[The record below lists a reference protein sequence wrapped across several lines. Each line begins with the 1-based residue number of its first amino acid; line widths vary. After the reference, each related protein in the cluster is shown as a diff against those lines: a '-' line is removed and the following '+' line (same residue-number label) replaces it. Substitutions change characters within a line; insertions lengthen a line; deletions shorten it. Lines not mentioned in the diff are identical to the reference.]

1 MDTLRE
7 SYEWARIPLD
17 LPKENLV
24 LVKAKTTK
32 TTIHPEDKEGYVVRN
47 FDPKEL
53 YEAARSLAQR
63 PVGVNHIPASMGGLI
78 ELPLE
83 DQTITGSKYAFTV
96 DANWNEQE
104 QAIEALLYLPLSY
117 IKKIKEGVISKVS
130 VEYNWREEE
139 RGIEGITFKGLIFN
153 RVDVLVAMK
162 AGDSDSGHFKTL
174 IEGVNRGLME
184 GIIETIQQDQI
195 QASVEDPSLSYFK
208 KAEEALKTL
217 GEPFAGFKDWDAC
230 IAYAERKGASN
241 PAAYC
246 GHIKAK
252 AEPKRESC
260 DKLAERCE
268 GCELEECVMRHN
280 PLQEAE
286 FKPPEAGTLPEEGQ
300 KILAAAYS
308 SCRKDNPNYSKTR
321 CSKIAW
327 GAVKNAG
334 YVKEDDK
341 WTKKEGSA
349 LSVIPDVTL
358 KDSNLTGKQ
367 VPEIPVNPVA
377 SEPAPMSVVQPAIAQ
392 PMDPENK
399 VTAIGIM
406 SNEFGPVDARKPEE
420 GNPDKNLNVEP
431 PKVDSG
437 EHDSKKEGDTV
448 VDIANLIGGEQPPK
462 AGIGTLVESA
472 SQPTVS
478 NDTPAASNDTPSAS
492 TQPPVSSASQPTVT
506 TDPKDGRIKELED
519 AVEKLQKR
527 NKELEETKDKAVKE
541 AKEETVSK
549 IVEKVNKVLP
559 SEQIIGNAPLSKGYQ
574 YLAKEIRKALK
585 EAMKSDT

>member
-1 MDTLRE
+1 
-7 SYEWARIPLD
+7 
-17 LPKENLV
+17 
-24 LVKAKTTK
+24 
-32 TTIHPEDKEGYVVRN
+32 
-47 FDPKEL
+47 
-53 YEAARSLAQR
+53 
-63 PVGVNHIPASMGGLI
+63 
-78 ELPLE
+78 
-83 DQTITGSKYAFTV
+83 
-96 DANWNEQE
+96 
-104 QAIEALLYLPLSY
+104 
-117 IKKIKEGVISKVS
+117 
-130 VEYNWREEE
+130 
-139 RGIEGITFKGLIFN
+139 
-153 RVDVLVAMK
+153 
-162 AGDSDSGHFKTL
+162 
-174 IEGVNRGLME
+174 ME

-308 SCRKDNPNYSKTR
+308 SCRRDNPNYSKTR

-448 VDIANLIGGEQPPK
+448 VDIASLIGGEQPPK

-472 SQPTVS
+472 SQSSVS
-478 NDTPAASNDTPSAS
+478 NDTLPASA
-492 TQPPVSSASQPTVT
+492 QPPVSPAPQPTVT
-506 TDPKDGRIKELED
+506 IDPKDNRIKELED